1 MAAMASV
8 TKQRNKFAQE
18 AREKR
23 KEQGIE
29 TTEDIIYDIKRLQQ
43 QISGKPTTMRDG
55 LIQYRDELQTIIET
69 EKAVMKIK
77 SLGQISE

>member
-8 TKQRNKFAQE
+8 TKQREKFAQE

-43 QISGKPTTMRDG
+43 QISDRPTTMREG
-55 LIQYRDELQTIIET
+55 LLQYRNELQTIIET
-69 EKAVMKIK
+69 EKAVEKLK
-77 SLGQISE
+77 SVGQTP